1 MAKRGLKRLGP
12 KKNIQFVVWTDKKS
26 PRLKIPS
33 FQVKTCSTV
42 REALKAPFEESR
54 LLQIRSP
61 RPAGIWVE
69 ECARL
74 CLDRSFS
81 AMVTGPLS
89 KGLLTKTHPLLRGQ
103 TQLLRQVA
111 KTNDVFM
118 AFLGSRFH
126 VVLLN
131 DHVPFFKTEL
141 KNLPRLLKTA
151 LKFRKF
157 LSPSRRHKPL
167 GLLGLNPHAGEGG
180 LLGTEEKRPPL
191 LSDFSEKRV
200 LGPLPPDGAFL
211 KKNWNRFSFYVAL
224 YHDQGLIPFKMIH
237 AHRGVSWSMG
247 LPFIRTGVDH
257 GTGQGLKPR
266 EVSSDSCLSALKQA
280 LSLIKKTDM
289 ESL

>member
-12 KKNIQFVVWTDKKS
+12 KKNIQFVVWTDKNS

-33 FQVKTCSTV
+33 FQVKTHSTV
-42 REALKAPFEESR
+42 QSALTAPFEESR

-69 ECARL
+69 ECAGL
-74 CLDRSFS
+74 CMDRSLS

-118 AFLGSRFH
+118 AFLGSRFNM
-126 VVLLN
+126 VLLN
-131 DHVPFFKTEL
+131 DHVPFFKTDL
-141 KNLPRLLKTA
+141 KNLPQLLRTA
-151 LKFRKF
+151 LNFRKF

-180 LLGTEEKRPPL
+180 LLGVEEEKHFPPL
-191 LSDFSEKRV
+191 RDFSEKQV

-211 KKNWNRFSFYVAL
+211 KKNWSRFSFYVAL

-237 AHRGVSWSMG
+237 AHKGVSWSIG

-257 GTGQGLKPR
+257 GTGRGLKPR
-266 EVSSDSCLSALKQA
+266 EVSSDSCLKALKQA
-280 LSLIKKTDM
+280 LSLIRRF
-289 ESL
+289 